1 MHTLKPPEFETLR
14 YEKRDG
20 VLTLT
25 LDRPDRLNA
34 YNGSMQTELIS
45 SFDEADRDDEVRVV
59 MVTGEGRG
67 FCAGADLSSGGDTFS
82 SEQDVATYRDG
93 GGQTSL
99 AIYRQRKPVIAAI
112 NGPAVGVG
120 VTMTLPMD
128 IRIASERA
136 RFGFVFT
143 RRGMVPEACS
153 SFFLPRIVGISQA
166 SEWMLT
172 GRVFDAE
179 EALRGGLVSRV
190 VPHEELLDTAYSIAR
205 EIADNTSPV
214 SVALTRQMIWRQL
227 PSSSPMMAHRIES
240 QGIYYRGRSADSQ
253 EGVVSFLEKRAA
265 VFPMRPSQD
274 MPPYYPWWEEEEY
287 RPLGED

>member
-1 MHTLKPPEFETLR
+1 MTSYETIQLAN
-14 YEKRDG
+14 DSG
-20 VLTLT
+20 VLTIT

-34 YNGSMQTELIS
+34 YNHIMQRELIET
-45 SFDEADRDDEVRVV
+45 FEQADRDDDVRAIV
-59 MVTGEGRG
+59 VTGAGRG
-67 FCAGADLSSGGDTFS
+67 FCAGADLSSGGDTFAS
-82 SEQDVATYRDG
+82 RDDEKHYRDG
-93 GGQTSL
+93 GGRTAL
-99 AIYRQRKPVIAAI
+99 AIFRQRKPVIAAI

-190 VPHEELLDTAYSIAR
+190 VEHDAVLDTAYQLAR
-205 EIADNTSPV
+205 EIVANTSPV
-214 SVALTRQMIWRQL
+214 SVALTRHMIWQQL

-240 QGIYYRGRSADSQ
+240 QGILHRGRSADAR
-253 EGVVSFLEKRAA
+253 EGVESFLEKRPAE
-265 VFPMRPSQD
+265 FPMRVSTD
-274 MPPYYPWWEEEEY
+274 MPSYYPWWQEEDY
-287 RPLGED
+287 RPLGDD